1 MDYFVYKRK
10 YKKEEWQPCSYDHSS
25 PNVNILLYWCLNCEE
40 RIWGAW
46 EYPHIN
52 MLKHDA
58 QSYTYENVGYC
69 FTLGFE
75 EMLRKSET
83 KVLPIDHPI
92 YRRIEAYGK
101 EAKNFLELDKCPIC
115 GAKLTKSDLTYL
127 GHHYIGRYWSV
138 KEAYDF
144 DEDGM
149 IKFDKNG
156 NAIRLNHF
164 RTISSALSYYR
175 KDLPAASKEKG
186 DSKHKQ
192 FLSQCSQSSAIASGQ
207 MKKCVLENTDQ
218 LMHFLKH
225 LITMEKNIYSVSE
238 RLKELYRCEYE
249 YEVCAT
255 ESTYDLLAEKKKIV
269 ADTYEA
275 WTTKQA
281 ENPEKGVHVPKYAG
295 TYPSKPV
302 EPKAPNAPTQKK
314 PGLFNKKRVL
324 AEHAALMEQYKKEY
338 AQYEE
343 KLNIYNGELAIY
355 NQKIAQIQEEL
366 DKKQAEVVEQAKL
379 AHSKECEELRNKYLA
394 AQQEYDQINGSFD
407 SISTPQIVALK
418 CLQEEIT
425 QAEELLLNLHQGKRK
440 VFDTGVIF
448 EKYNDFVAIASFYEY
463 LSSGRCTTLEGPH
476 GAYNLYESEIRMNAI
491 VSQLADVIK
500 SLKQIQKNQFVIYTA
515 INEATN
521 ELAALNKA
529 TQKMNVTLNAMHG
542 ELATISRNTEVTAF
556 YAKKNAELMDTLCFL
571 TALN

>member
-1 MDYFVYKRK
+1 MDYFVYKRQ
-10 YKKEEWQPCSYDHSS
+10 YKKEEWQPCSYDHNWA
-25 PNVNILLYWCLNCEE
+25 NVSLIVNHCSNCGE

-46 EYPHIN
+46 ECPGVRIGDSN
-52 MLKHDA
+52 ST
-58 QSYTYENVGYC
+58 SYTYFNASDC
-69 FTLGFE
+69 FVHGFE
-75 EMLRKSET
+75 EVIRRRGAEI
-83 KVLPIDHPI
+83 LPVDYPI
-92 YRRIEAYGK
+92 YRRIESYGK
-101 EAKNFLELDKCPIC
+101 EAKKFIELDSCPVC
-115 GAKLTKSDLTYL
+115 GAKLS
-127 GHHYIGRYWSV
+127 
-138 KEAYDF
+138 
-144 DEDGM
+144 
-149 IKFDKNG
+149 KN
-156 NAIRLNHF
+156 NLHF
-164 RTISSALSYYR
+164 RGYPAIAHWQVQERHDYNKDYTRREDQTFYSIGSALQFYR
-175 KDLPAASKEKG
+175 KSLPSSSKYKG
-186 DSKHKQ
+186 DKKHKQ
-192 FLSQCSQSSAIASGQ
+192 FLERCSRECTAIASGCT
-207 MKKCVLENTDQ
+207 KKSMIDNVDQ
-218 LMHFLKH
+218 LMDFLKH
-225 LITMEKNIYSVSE
+225 LITMEKNIYSVSG

-255 ESTYDLLAEKKKIV
+255 ESTYDLLAEKKRIV

-302 EPKAPNAPTQKK
+302 EPKAPNAPIQKK

-324 AEHAALMEQYKKEY
+324 AENAALMEQYKKEY

-355 NQKIAQIQEEL
+355 NQRIAQIQEEQE
-366 DKKQAEVVEQAKL
+366 KKRAELVEHAKL
-379 AHSKECEELRNKYLA
+379 THSNECEELKNKYFA
-394 AQQEYDQINGSFD
+394 AQQEYDQINSSSD
-407 SISTPQIVALK
+407 AVSTPQVVALK
-418 CLQEEIT
+418 YLQEEIA
-425 QAEELLLNLHQGKRK
+425 QAEELLLNLHQGKQK
-440 VFDTGVIF
+440 VYNTGVIF
-448 EKYNDFVAIASFYEY
+448 GKYNDFVAIASFYEY
-463 LSSGRCTTLEGPH
+463 LSSGRCTSLEGPY

-515 INEATN
+515 ISEATN